1 MQFKLLT
8 YLCLYSI
15 ISIFTSNDMKSFQR
29 SKVNSY
35 INPDKNKTI
44 TDSLESIN
52 NFYVFDSLL
61 ARTDTMKYFHLYC
74 IGRDFAQLKP
84 NLSFAIAD
92 SIIEHSKQDNYVRGI
107 ISGYNLL
114 GILYSNSD
122 DYVKAV
128 ANLKEAI
135 RIGERNRN
143 NNNKFI
149 KDKYGCTLYYLG
161 DLYFKR
167 NEYKNALDYYIKSM
181 NIFNSFS
188 NTELLNEDYNYTL
201 TSFAISTIREDRAY
215 AIYGVGKTF
224 IKLGNLE
231 KARKYLNITNE
242 LAEQTLFEILKSRI
256 YYSMSELDLA
266 SKDTISA
273 IDNINK
279 SLELSLSLNLN
290 EFTIKN
296 YLMLM
301 EVYLAQENYTDIESI
316 YSKLINLTNIMN
328 MKEDKAKTHQLYSEY
343 LYVIGKP
350 KEAVQE
356 VEKANRIRNEIL
368 DDNKSRRFGQL
379 EEDIKYQRK
388 IFDIE
393 LKSIKA
399 NEEEKRRT
407 TQLYFSIAL
416 ILLLIIVVIV
426 IVFYIKKNKEL
437 NDELKIANS
446 QLTELNETKTK
457 LFRIVSHDLMN
468 PIKEFDARITE
479 LKEDLDN
486 GENSNIAT
494 NVGGLGESARSIY
507 SLLNSL
513 LDWAESQFKEIKIQK
528 VNVNIEEA
536 INRILL
542 LYKAN
547 IKEKQLTIE
556 QDLEITN
563 LYTDPNIFQII
574 IRNIIHNSIKFT
586 PAGGSIKISTYEED
600 GFNFLSI
607 EDTGRGMS
615 KEKID
620 AILSNTHY
628 NINFDDIQTGSSLG
642 LRAVKD
648 YIDLLNGIL
657 SIESSPNKGTRVTI
671 YFS

>member
-1 MQFKLLT
+1 M
-8 YLCLYSI
+8 
-15 ISIFTSNDMKSFQR
+15 SIFTINDMKSFQR

-35 INPDKNKTI
+35 IEPDKNKTI

-61 ARTDTMKYFHLYC
+61 ARKDTLKYFHLYC
-74 IGRDFAQLKP
+74 MGRDFAQLKP

-114 GILYSNSD
+114 GILYTNSD

-135 RIGERNRN
+135 RIGERNRS

-181 NIFNSFS
+181 NVFNNFS

-231 KARKYLNITNE
+231 KARKYLNIANE
-242 LAEQTLFEILKSRI
+242 LAEQTLFERLKSRI

-273 IDNINK
+273 IDNLNN
-279 SLELSLSLNLN
+279 SLELSLTLNLN

-316 YSKLINLTNIMN
+316 YSKLMNLTNIMN

-356 VEKANRIRNEIL
+356 EEKANRIRNKIL

-416 ILLLIIVVIV
+416 ILLLVIVVIV
-426 IVFYIKKNKEL
+426 IVFYMKKNKEL

-556 QDLEITN
+556 RDLEITN

-586 PAGGSIKISTYEED
+586 PSGGSIKISTYEED